1 MSFNKEDFIKAT
13 NVSRETLEKLCIYE
27 NTLRKWQSKI
37 NLISSKTL
45 NDIWFRHFY
54 DSAQIFSYLPKDT
67 KNLIDMGS
75 GAGFPALV
83 LAIMGV
89 KDVHLFE
96 SDSRKCAFLRQTA
109 IACDIKVT
117 IYNKR
122 IELIEPFFVDV
133 ITARALSSLSQLL
146 EYAKPFV
153 NDKTLC
159 IFQKGKLYKEEL
171 TKANYV
177 WHINS
182 EEIISLTDNDGRLI
196 LIKEYSYVSNN
207 SRKINK
213 IK

>member
-1 MSFNKEDFIKAT
+1 MGFNKNDFIKAT
-13 NVSRETLEKLCIYE
+13 NVSRETLDKFSAYE
-27 NTLRKWQSKI
+27 DVLRKWQSKI
-37 NLISSKTL
+37 NLISAKTL
-45 NDIWFRHFY
+45 DDIWYRHFY
-54 DSAQIFSYLPKDT
+54 DSAQIFPYLPKNS

-96 SDSRKCAFLRQTA
+96 SDSRKCAFLRQAA

-117 IYNKR
+117 IHNNR
-122 IELIEPFFVDV
+122 IELIKPFAADI
-133 ITARALSSLSQLL
+133 ITARALSSLLQLL
-146 EYAKPFV
+146 EYAKPFT
-153 NDKTLC
+153 NDRTLC
-159 IFQKGKLYKEEL
+159 VFQKGKLYKEEL

-177 WHINS
+177 WHINN
-182 EEIISLTDNDGRLI
+182 EEIKSLTDSDGRLI
-196 LIKEYSYVSNN
+196 FIRGYSYASND